1 MKLQVS
7 SRIAIFALIELA
19 TDPERQVS
27 VAEIGQKYGISAHHL
42 AKVMHALGRAGLVR
56 SIRGVGGGYSFSG
69 NARRTTLLDVI
80 LLFEEV
86 SPGSDELDSESDA
99 TPAGQALRQVVNE
112 IDDIARATLGAITI
126 STMLK
131 QIERYPGRLSEQTD
145 TATKP
150 VTEIVSQ
157 VANID

>member
-19 TDPERQVS
+19 ADPDRQVS
-27 VAEIGQKYGISAHHL
+27 VAEIGQKYGVSAHHL

-80 LLFEEV
+80 LLFEDV

-99 TPAGQALRQVVNE
+99 TPAGQALRQVLNE

-126 STMLK
+126 TTMLK
-131 QIERYPGRLSEQTD
+131 QIERYPGKPGEQADSAQART
-145 TATKP
+145 
-150 VTEIVSQ
+150 TEIISQ
-157 VANID
+157 VANVD

>member
-19 TDPERQVS
+19 ADPERQVS
-27 VAEIGQKYGISAHHL
+27 VAEIGQKYGVSAHHL

-80 LLFEEV
+80 LLFEDV
-86 SPGSDELDSESDA
+86 SPGSDELDSQSEA
-99 TPAGQALRQVVNE
+99 TQAGHALRQVLNE

-131 QIERYPGRLSEQTD
+131 QIERSAASPEQQSTTGKKLSAQIST
-145 TATKP
+145 
-150 VTEIVSQ
+150 
-157 VANID
+157 

>member
-19 TDPERQVS
+19 ADPERQVS
-27 VAEIGQKYGISAHHL
+27 VAEIGHKYGLSAHHL

-69 NARRTTLLDVI
+69 NAKRTTLLDVI
-80 LLFEEV
+80 LLFEDV
-86 SPGSDELDSESDA
+86 SPGNDELDSQSE
-99 TPAGQALRQVVNE
+99 TTEAGQALRQVLNE

-131 QIERYPGRLSEQTD
+131 QIARHAASQQIVTD
-145 TATKP
+145 KVQAAQAGA
-150 VTEIVSQ
+150 V
-157 VANID
+157 VAKAD